1 MNVLVPGQGVEDNL
15 HWFFGIV
22 GCLIGFALIGGFVTY
37 RMFKN

>member
-1 MNVLVPGQGVEDNL
+1 MNVLVPGQGVED
-15 HWFFGIV
+15 WFFGIV